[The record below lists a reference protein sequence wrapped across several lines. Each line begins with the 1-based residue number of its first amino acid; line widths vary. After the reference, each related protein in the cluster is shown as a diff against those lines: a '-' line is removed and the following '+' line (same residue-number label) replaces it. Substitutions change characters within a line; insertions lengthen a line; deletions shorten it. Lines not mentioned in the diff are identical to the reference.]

1 VLLLKLLLVPGLVAA
16 VTVAVRRWG
25 PAVGGW
31 LAGLPVVA
39 GPVLVFYALEQGTRF
54 AASAA
59 NGTLTGLI
67 ATVAFVVAY
76 ASTSARWS
84 WPACVVF
91 GWTTFAA
98 VVLTLHA
105 AQLGS
110 ISSLA
115 AVCAAIFIGRRAL
128 PRLAPVSARTPVRH
142 SRSDLPVRLV
152 ATATMVVSLTGLAD
166 QLGPNLSGLLNAFPV
181 LTTIIAVFTHAQRG
195 RAAMVDFLNGYLQS
209 VVGFAL
215 FCVVMATT
223 LPWLGL
229 NRALIAALMVQFAS
243 HAFLL
248 WRVTRA
254 GSSAGT

>member
-1 VLLLKLLLVPGLVAA
+1 
-16 VTVAVRRWG
+16 
-25 PAVGGW
+25 
-31 LAGLPVVA
+31 
-39 GPVLVFYALEQGTRF
+39 
-54 AASAA
+54 
-59 NGTLTGLI
+59 
-67 ATVAFVVAY
+67 
-76 ASTSARWS
+76 
-84 WPACVVF
+84 
-91 GWTTFAA
+91 
-98 VVLTLHA
+98 VVLALHA

-115 AVCAAIFIGRRAL
+115 AVFAATFIGRRAL
-128 PRLAPVSARTPVRH
+128 PHLAPASARTPVRH

>member
-1 VLLLKLLLVPGLVAA
+1 MLLLKLLLVPGLVAV
-16 VTVAVRRWG
+16 VTLAVRRWG

-39 GPVLVFYALEQGTRF
+39 GPVLVFYAFEQGTPF
-54 AASAA
+54 AARAA
-59 NGTLTGLI
+59 NGTLTGLL
-67 ATVAFVVAY
+67 ATVAFVVVY
-76 ASTSARWS
+76 AAASARLS
-84 WPACVVF
+84 WPACVIS

-98 VVLTLHA
+98 VIVVLRD

-110 ISSLA
+110 LWSLV
-115 AVCAAIFIGRRAL
+115 AVVTATFIGRRLL
-128 PRLAPVSARTPVRH
+128 PRLPPVPAPAPGRH
-142 SRSDLPVRLV
+142 PRGDLPVRLV
-152 ATATMVVSLTGLAD
+152 ATATLVVSLTAMAD

-223 LPWLGL
+223 LQRLGL
-229 NRALIAALMVQFAS
+229 GRALIAALTVQFAS

-248 WRVTRA
+248 WRVSRKR
-254 GSSAGT
+254 